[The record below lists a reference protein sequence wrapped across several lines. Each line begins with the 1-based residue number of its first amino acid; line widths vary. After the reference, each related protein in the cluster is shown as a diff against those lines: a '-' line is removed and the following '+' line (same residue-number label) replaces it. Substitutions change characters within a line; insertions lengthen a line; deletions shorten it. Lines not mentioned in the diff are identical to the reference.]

1 MMEVC
6 LRGYDEGRGALDES
20 YGVAIL
26 VEILGD
32 VVPGV
37 AAADDYGA
45 FVLALG
51 GGGACELRGVD

>member
-1 MMEVC
+1 MEVC
-6 LRGYDEGRGALDES
+6 LRGYDESRGALDES
-20 YGVAIL
+20 YGVAVL

-45 FVLALG
+45 FILVFG
-51 GGGACELRGVD
+51 GDGACELRGVD